1 MYYIGIDWA
10 DDHHDVFITDDSAVK
25 LEAFTIS
32 HTAEGIYSLRDKLRK
47 LTPSKEQILIGLET
61 PKNLVVSS
69 LLDEGYTVY
78 SLNPKSV
85 DRYRDR
91 YRVSGARPARQA
103 LAGGDDSFDAMVIAN
118 ILRTDR
124 HQFRPILPDSDLIR
138 ELKILTHDQQR
149 LIRLKT
155 KLVNQIKACLKD
167 YYPIALQFFSD
178 IDQEITI
185 DFLLKYPKPQAI
197 SLEKLETFFKEHHY
211 PKVEQKANQIH
222 NKLSAPQIFVEEF
235 VIRAKSRLLISL
247 LTQLKTLMEQID
259 EYQEEI
265 NKLFQQHPDK
275 EIFKSLPGSGE
286 KNAPRLLAEMGDNKE
301 RYTQA
306 KDIQCEA
313 GTAPIT
319 NKSGKTEIVM
329 MRFACRKLF
338 RNIMYQFSFSSLQ
351 SSTWAR
357 NFYDSQRTKG
367 KTHSQALRALGNK
380 WLKII
385 FHLWKNQVTYN
396 EDRHL
401 ADIMRQQ
408 FMAAG
413 AS

>member
-10 DDHHDVFITDDSAVK
+10 DDHHDVFITDDSGVK

-47 LTPSKEQILIGLET
+47 LTLSKEQILIGLET

-78 SLNPKSV
+78 SFNPKSV

-91 YRVSGARPARQA
+91 YRVSGAR
-103 LAGGDDSFDAMVIAN
+103 DDSFDAMVIAN

-247 LTQLKTLMEQID
+247 LTQLRTLMEQID